1 MAGYGAVAARSLLR
15 LTPLLLLCPAGVT
28 LSFGYPVFALPFL
41 LDSLLFH
48 QRGIS
53 KTARRFVMLNLS
65 IALPLSLITLFRANA
80 HLFSFSGNFSSV
92 ECDSDQRAVLCL
104 QDPRLWVD

>member
-1 MAGYGAVAARSLLR
+1 MAGYGAVVARSLLR

-28 LSFGYPVFALPFL
+28 LSFGYPVLALAFL

-65 IALPLSLITLFRANA
+65 IALPLSLITLFRVNA
-80 HLFSFSGNFSSV
+80 HLFSFPGNF
-92 ECDSDQRAVLCL
+92 CL
-104 QDPRLWVD
+104 LNVTRTKGLFSACRIHG